1 LTKQIIQIKAE
12 PLRLTLKTTI
22 RHAAATR
29 NEGES
34 IWVQA
39 QRHEHSGYGEGCP
52 RDYVAGDD
60 LASSLKWVKEN
71 FSADE
76 TDFSTLDD
84 VTQWV
89 SFHEKMID
97 QYPSAWCAV
106 EMAVLDLLARE
117 KGCSVEGLL
126 GVTDAMRFGRYTA
139 VLGDSKSWQYA
150 TLTDQY
156 LTRGITDF
164 KIKLSGNLEKDTQKI
179 DFLEALS
186 VQHHA
191 PALRIRLDANN
202 LWKKHCDEAI
212 AFTQA
217 LGCGRIFAIEEPV
230 QARHV
235 EDISRFSTVTGLP
248 VILDESLCTLD
259 HLRSFQNV
267 PGHFI
272 ANIKISR
279 VGGLVRALGMIAEV
293 KKLGWPIIVGC
304 HVGETSLLTR
314 AALVA
319 SAAAGENLAAHEG
332 AFGDYLVRREPVQ
345 PTLKF
350 GRGGHLDLRLPYYL
364 KTVHGLQIIPV
375 ENWNAG
381 FGMQCRMPQTPDD
394 GAPDICFLEMPD
406 RYKIHYRR
414 WGCPEGEDA
423 VLILHGGMSHSGWQ
437 APLAIQLQSIQPELT
452 VIAADR
458 RGCGLNDKRGD
469 LGSVHAL
476 IEDVTQHVE
485 FLKKSFKRVH
495 LAGWGQGAQYAA
507 VAASRMPD
515 VLSSLMLMAPVFFS
529 NERFR
534 SVLSISEKIVQGMMA
549 EFKLKP
555 EHDHACIPVPME
567 ATDFTL
573 VDEWLDFI
581 EKDDLKTIFLN
592 LKSARIMDEIQEMSW
607 PAMLQ
612 NRLPVLAIMA
622 EQDRIVDNNK
632 VIQLLDRF
640 FSGDTGNQLITLN
653 SGHAIQFEKSK
664 EAALAILNF
673 IRNLNSRISSR
684 SLTHESARSYNCR
697 TG

>member
-1 LTKQIIQIKAE
+1 IIQIKAE

-34 IWVQA
+34 IWVRA
-39 QRHEHSGYGEGCP
+39 QRREHTGYGEGCP

-60 LASSLKWVKEN
+60 LASSLKWIEEN
-71 FSADE
+71 FSEGKA
-76 TDFSTLDD
+76 DFSNLDD
-84 VTQWV
+84 VRQWI
-89 SFHEKMID
+89 SSHEKIID

-117 KGCSVEGLL
+117 KGCSVEALL
-126 GVTDAMRFGRYTA
+126 GVTEGMRFGRYTA

-150 TLTDQY
+150 TLVDQY
-156 LTRGITDF
+156 LIRGITDF
-164 KIKLSGNLEKDTQKI
+164 KIKLGGNLEKDKQKI
-179 DFLEALS
+179 DFLEVLS
-186 VQHHA
+186 VHHHV

-212 AFTQA
+212 AFTRA
-217 LGCGRIFAIEEPV
+217 LGCGRLFAVEEPV
-230 QARHV
+230 QARDV
-235 EDISRFSTVTGLP
+235 KEISRFSTATGLP
-248 VILDESLCTLD
+248 VILDESLCTLE
-259 HLRSFQNV
+259 HLRAFQNV
-267 PGHFI
+267 PGQFI

-279 VGGLVRALGMIAEV
+279 VGGLIRALRMITEV
-293 KKLGWPIIVGC
+293 KKRGWPIIIGC

-319 SAAAGENLAAHEG
+319 SAAADESLAAHEG
-332 AFGDYLVRREPVQ
+332 AFGDYLVQREPVY

-350 GRGGHLDLRLPYYL
+350 GREGNLDLRLPYYL
-364 KTVHGLQIIPV
+364 KTVLGLQIVPV
-375 ENWNAG
+375 ENWNTG

-394 GAPDICFLEMPD
+394 GAPEICFLEMPD
-406 RYKIHYRR
+406 QYKIHFRR
-414 WGCPEGEDA
+414 WGPPEGEDA

-437 APLAIQLQSIQPELT
+437 APLAIQLRSMMPELT

-469 LGSVHAL
+469 LGSVHAV
-476 IEDVTQHVE
+476 IEDVIQHVE

-495 LAGWGQGAQYAA
+495 LMGWSQGALFAA
-507 VAASRMPD
+507 VAASKMHD
-515 VLSSLMLMAPVFFS
+515 AVSSLVLMTPVIFS

-534 SVLSISEKIVQGMMA
+534 SVVSITGKIVSGMIA

-555 EHDHACIPVPME
+555 DYDHACIPVPME

-592 LKSARIMDEIQEMSW
+592 LKSTRIMEEIQEMSRS
-607 PAMLQ
+607 AMLK
-612 NRLPVLAIMA
+612 NRLPVLVIMA

-632 VIQLLDRF
+632 VKQLLDPLF
-640 FSGDTGNQLITLN
+640 FDNKGNQLITLS
-653 SGHAIQFEKSK
+653 SGHAIQFEKPE

-684 SLTHESARSYNCR
+684 SLTHESARAYNCR

>member
-34 IWVQA
+34 IWIQA
-39 QRHEHSGYGEGCP
+39 KRREHMGYGEGCP

-60 LASSLKWVKEN
+60 LASSLQWVKEN
-71 FSADE
+71 FS
-76 TDFSTLDD
+76 TGKVDFSSLDD
-84 VTQWV
+84 VRQWI
-89 SFHEKMID
+89 SSHETIID

-126 GVTDAMRFGRYTA
+126 GITDGMRFGRYTA
-139 VLGDSKSWQYA
+139 VLGDSKSWQYVN
-150 TLTDQY
+150 LVDQY

-164 KIKLSGNLEKDTQKI
+164 KIKLGGNLEKDTQKI
-179 DFLEALS
+179 DLLETLS
-186 VQHHA
+186 VQHHV

-202 LWKKHCDEAI
+202 LWKKNCDEAI
-212 AFTQA
+212 AFTRA
-217 LGCGRIFAIEEPV
+217 LGCGRIFAVEEPV
-230 QARHV
+230 QARDV
-235 EDISRFSTVTGLP
+235 KEISRFSTATGLP

-259 HLRSFQNV
+259 HLRAFQNV
-267 PGHFI
+267 PGQFI

-279 VGGLVRALGMIAEV
+279 VGGLIRALRMIDKV
-293 KKLGWPIIVGC
+293 KKRGWPVIIGC

-319 SAAAGENLAAHEG
+319 SAAAGESLVAHEG
-332 AFGDYLVRREPVQ
+332 AFGDYLVQSEPVY

-350 GRGGHLDLRLPYYL
+350 GSYGNLDLRMPYYL
-364 KTVHGLQIIPV
+364 KTALGPQIVPV
-375 ENWNAG
+375 ENWNTG

-394 GAPDICFLEMPD
+394 GAPDICFLEMSD
-406 RYKIHYRR
+406 HYQIHYRR
-414 WGCPEGEDA
+414 WGSPEGEDA

-437 APLAIQLQSIQPELT
+437 APLAIHLRSMMPELT

-469 LGSVHAL
+469 LDSVHAV
-476 IEDVTQHVE
+476 IEDVIQHVE

-495 LAGWGQGAQYAA
+495 LAGWSQGAQYAA
-507 VAASRMPD
+507 VAASRIPEA
-515 VLSSLMLMAPVFFS
+515 LSSLILLAPVFFS
-529 NERFR
+529 GERFH
-534 SVLSISEKIVQGMMA
+534 SVSSITEKIVRGMIT

-555 EHDHACIPVPME
+555 GYDHACIPLPME
-567 ATDFTL
+567 STDFTL

-581 EKDDLKTIFLN
+581 EKDELKTTLLN
-592 LKSARIMDEIQEMSW
+592 LKSVRIMDEIQEMSRF
-607 PAMLQ
+607 AMLK
-612 NRLPVLAIMA
+612 NRLSVLMIMA

-632 VIQLLDRF
+632 VIKFLDHL
-640 FSGDTGNQLITLN
+640 FSGDPENQIIILS
-653 SGHAIQFEKSK
+653 SGHAIQFEKPE

-684 SLTHESARSYNCR
+684 SLFHESERSHHCR